1 MKWIPKNPNNICL
14 VGEAPGEQEIKQG
27 IPFVGPEGRYL
38 TKLLEVAGIKKA
50 DCFITN
56 VAHEKPRKNV
66 FETLPAQVIA
76 DGKRQLKEDIER
88 WQPNVVIACGA
99 NALEALA
106 LQGSI
111 YRYRGAVMESTMV
124 PGQKMIATLHPGAL
138 IKGQP
143 KYEPIVIADLAKAN
157 EESSS
162 PDIHYP
168 RRDIDIIRDIKDAV
182 ATLEFYTS
190 YPYKLACDI
199 ESIGTS
205 GIMTAFGI
213 ADSKDH
219 AISITKE
226 CLESPQV
233 LRALSKFCDSS
244 SPKIYHNA
252 LFDALHNGIYY
263 NIYNRNI
270 VDDTMIKQHAIMPIL
285 EKSLGFCAS
294 IYTNEVYW
302 KDEGKDFFTELKKN
316 RNGDWDRLYRYN
328 GMDCCLTYEINEAQ
342 EEQLDYWG
350 TRDIYEMMKRLI
362 YPCLRAMYTGFRVD
376 HKKVDAF
383 KVENE
388 KAIENLFKIADK
400 TLGGINV
407 RSTPQKKQLL
417 YEEWKLPKQ
426 YNKGKVST
434 SRQCIEKLERFP
446 TPYKAHLGLMR
457 NMSDYLKRRDFYRL
471 NLDKDGRIRYSLKI
485 TGTYTGRM
493 ASSKSI
499 TGSGCMP
506 LEAEAYTP
514 DGWKKISEKPSK
526 ILQYNEGRLEFV
538 NVDWYIKDYDGILYG
553 YNGRCFRG
561 LFTPGHRIIFE
572 RRNKLYERTADKAS
586 EITYANVPVSG
597 YFGKGKDVDE
607 FWIRKYV
614 LLSAEGS
621 LERGKWRIRV
631 KKKKKADR
639 ICYLLGRDLPK
650 KDKREYYNFN
660 GIENE
665 NFQKEFNEVE
675 TWSLKAR
682 RIFLDELKYW
692 DGHIRGKSYLYFT
705 TIPKNAYTVQ
715 TIAHI
720 SGLSASISI
729 DEDNSNRY
737 GNTSTKS
744 LYVVNVS
751 CKTKNG
757 LEKKRWFTKNYKGK
771 VGCPQTLSSMWLVR
785 YDGGI
790 HVTGN
795 SNFQNQPKKV
805 RSFYPAEP
813 GNIFIQMDLSQA
825 EARVVAALCKD
836 EKWLKEFD
844 EEDLHTKVASMLYGI
859 PPEKVRK
866 AVERQT
872 AKRVAHASHYL
883 LGWSLLSNI
892 LKCSAKEAKAHKKT
906 YYEIRPK
913 LDDWHGRVRK
923 QIRDTKKIVT
933 PFGRMIQF
941 PGPINDKVIRD
952 AVASEP
958 QSTSADYLNRAIN
971 KMYYEG
977 PEEFQFNL
985 QVHDSILFQV
995 PNELSCIQRN
1005 IEALKEITEIE
1016 IDVHGVPLVIPCD
1029 FEIGFDW
1036 FNLTELKD
1044 ISPKS
1049 VEKVYEEVCNIQ
1061 TS

>member
-14 VGEAPGEQEIKQG
+14 VGEAPGEQEVKQG

-99 NALEALA
+99 KALEALA

-111 YRYRGAVMESTMV
+111 YKYRGAVMESTMV

-244 SPKIYHNA
+244 APKIYHNA

-316 RNGDWDRLYRYN
+316 RNADWDQLYRYN

-350 TRDIYEMMKRLI
+350 TREIYEMMKRLI

-376 HKKVDAF
+376 HKKVEAF

-471 NLDKDGRIRYSLKI
+471 NLDKDDRIRYSLKI

-499 TGSGCMP
+499 TGSG
-506 LEAEAYTP
+506 
-514 DGWKKISEKPSK
+514 
-526 ILQYNEGRLEFV
+526 
-538 NVDWYIKDYDGILYG
+538 
-553 YNGRCFRG
+553 
-561 LFTPGHRIIFE
+561 
-572 RRNKLYERTADKAS
+572 
-586 EITYANVPVSG
+586 
-597 YFGKGKDVDE
+597 
-607 FWIRKYV
+607 
-614 LLSAEGS
+614 
-621 LERGKWRIRV
+621 
-631 KKKKKADR
+631 
-639 ICYLLGRDLPK
+639 
-650 KDKREYYNFN
+650 
-660 GIENE
+660 
-665 NFQKEFNEVE
+665 
-675 TWSLKAR
+675 
-682 RIFLDELKYW
+682 
-692 DGHIRGKSYLYFT
+692 
-705 TIPKNAYTVQ
+705 
-715 TIAHI
+715 
-720 SGLSASISI
+720 
-729 DEDNSNRY
+729 SNY
-737 GNTSTKS
+737 
-744 LYVVNVS
+744 
-751 CKTKNG
+751 
-757 LEKKRWFTKNYKGK
+757 
-771 VGCPQTLSSMWLVR
+771 
-785 YDGGI
+785 
-790 HVTGN
+790 
-795 SNFQNQPKKV
+795 QNQPKKV

-836 EKWLKEFD
+836 EKWLQEFD
-844 EEDLHTKVASMLYGI
+844 KEDLHTKVASMLYGI
-859 PPEKVRK
+859 SPEKVRK

-906 YYEIRPK
+906 YYEIRPN
-913 LDDWHGRVRK
+913 LDGWHGRVRK

-952 AVASEP
+952 AVAAEP
-958 QSTSADYLNRAIN
+958 QSTSADYLNRAID

-1036 FNLTELKD
+1036 YNLTEIKD

>member
-14 VGEAPGEQEIKQG
+14 VGEAPGEQEVKQG

-99 NALEALA
+99 KALEALA

-111 YRYRGAVMESTMV
+111 YKYRGAVMESTMV

-233 LRALSKFCDSS
+233 LRALSKFCDSNA
-244 SPKIYHNA
+244 PKIYHNA

-316 RNGDWDRLYRYN
+316 RNADWDQLYRYN

-350 TRDIYEMMKRLI
+350 TRETYEMMKRLI

-376 HKKVDAF
+376 HKKVEAF

-471 NLDKDGRIRYSLKI
+471 NLDKDDRIRYSLKI

-499 TGSGCMP
+499 TGSG
-506 LEAEAYTP
+506 
-514 DGWKKISEKPSK
+514 
-526 ILQYNEGRLEFV
+526 
-538 NVDWYIKDYDGILYG
+538 
-553 YNGRCFRG
+553 
-561 LFTPGHRIIFE
+561 
-572 RRNKLYERTADKAS
+572 
-586 EITYANVPVSG
+586 
-597 YFGKGKDVDE
+597 
-607 FWIRKYV
+607 
-614 LLSAEGS
+614 
-621 LERGKWRIRV
+621 
-631 KKKKKADR
+631 
-639 ICYLLGRDLPK
+639 
-650 KDKREYYNFN
+650 
-660 GIENE
+660 
-665 NFQKEFNEVE
+665 
-675 TWSLKAR
+675 
-682 RIFLDELKYW
+682 
-692 DGHIRGKSYLYFT
+692 
-705 TIPKNAYTVQ
+705 
-715 TIAHI
+715 
-720 SGLSASISI
+720 
-729 DEDNSNRY
+729 
-737 GNTSTKS
+737 
-744 LYVVNVS
+744 
-751 CKTKNG
+751 
-757 LEKKRWFTKNYKGK
+757 
-771 VGCPQTLSSMWLVR
+771 
-785 YDGGI
+785 
-790 HVTGN
+790 

-836 EKWLKEFD
+836 EKWLQEFD
-844 EEDLHTKVASMLYGI
+844 KEDLHTKVASMLYGI
-859 PPEKVRK
+859 SPEKVRK

-906 YYEIRPK
+906 YYEIRPN
-913 LDDWHGRVRK
+913 LDGWHGRVRK
-923 QIRDTKKIVT
+923 QIRETKKIVT

-952 AVASEP
+952 AVAAEP
-958 QSTSADYLNRAIN
+958 QSTSADYLNRAID

-1036 FNLTELKD
+1036 YNLTEIKD